1 MGQTLSLLG
10 QTICPGLR
18 TVCLKRLRGCIL
30 CKLTLDVATSSLM
43 EEEGEGTSPTVVR
56 RYEWQRERRR
66 PVVPQSRIKPPTQD
80 RLVLVFISAAAL
92 FTFVTISPFLFGDF
106 ASSHYSHDRNASKRR
121 MIPIQHDADSH
132 FGVGNL
138 LSLAENRTH
147 LTWQYLTELK
157 KRKQHLGGSMG
168 GGIVDLHLAPW
179 ENGGEEEE
187 EFPQQQQQ
195 HQQSSSSINGRGY
208 ISIIGDNA
216 QQVSLRLDR
225 GVSGLP
231 LSKTP
236 ALVGAHHGT
245 IQCPEDDV
253 TNHNINELAY
263 WNDPQGT
270 VDASFISPFDPRN
283 KNNND
288 MDDGLTRYVTF
299 EPDRGGWNNIRMSLE
314 IVIVF
319 AAVTGRTLVLPPDTP
334 FYLLS
339 KDGSD
344 AKSGPNG
351 NSRTGKK
358 RHHGFADFLD
368 LDHGA
373 LREKLNMISMTEFL
387 EKEGGGGGGVVADT
401 LFEIPNGI
409 EGTKIMLAAE
419 QCYYITKSDRPC
431 DAVYDFLRSNAY
443 VPDIQAGRDCLIFD
457 TDHIGVEDIS
467 ELPTET
473 QAKIADFCGRNKR
486 DARNPILFGGELA
499 TSRLVH
505 FHAGEKYHRLLNHFY
520 TFLFFSDV
528 KMDHHYKR
536 FVRDFLHYPDS
547 IFCAAGRVIKLLEEE
562 STKLLIH
569 SSDGGGPSYSSMHV
583 RRGDFQYK
591 KVKITAQ
598 DWYDNTKE
606 LFSDGEL
613 IFVATDEK
621 SKKFF
626 EPLQKHYNLRFLH
639 DYTHAAGL
647 NEMDPNLMGMI
658 DSIVA
663 SRGRL
668 FVGTWFSTFT
678 GYINRMRG
686 YYGYP
691 GSTSYY
697 STHDRKFNTHQW
709 ENPEKVLTAREWPTA
724 WIGIDGD
731 EDVNV
736 EREP

>member
-1 MGQTLSLLG
+1 MD
-10 QTICPGLR
+10 R
-18 TVCLKRLRGCIL
+18 TPIRER
-30 CKLTLDVATSSLM
+30 TLDVATSSLLM
-43 EEEGEGTSPTVVR
+43 EEGGEGTPPPPR

-66 PVVPQSRIKPPTQD
+66 PRPSVIQSRPKPPTQD
-80 RLVLVFISAAAL
+80 RLVLVFITAVAL
-92 FTFVTISPFLFGDF
+92 FTIITISPFLFGDF
-106 ASSHYSHDRNASKRR
+106 ASSHYSHDRNTSKRR
-121 MIPIQHDADSH
+121 RIPIKSDANDEKDSH

-138 LSLAENRTH
+138 LRLAENRTH

-157 KRKQHLGGSMG
+157 KRKQHKGGSM

-187 EFPQQQQQ
+187 EEEFSQQQQQQQ

-208 ISIIGDNA
+208 ISIIGDNTH
-216 QQVSLRLDR
+216 QISLHLDR

-236 ALVGAHHGT
+236 ALVGARHGT

-263 WNDPQGT
+263 WNDPQGNL
-270 VDASFISPFDPRN
+270 DASFISPFDPRN
-283 KNNND
+283 KKKNNNLIE
-288 MDDGLTRYVTF
+288 DDRLTRYVTF

-387 EKEGGGGGGVVADT
+387 KKEGSGGGVVADT
-401 LFEIPNGI
+401 LFEVPNGI
-409 EGTKIMLAAE
+409 EGTKIMLASE
-419 QCYYITKSDRPC
+419 QCVYVAKSDRPC
-431 DAVYDFLRSNAY
+431 EAVYDFLRSNAY
-443 VPDIQAGRDCLIFD
+443 VPDLQAGRDCLIFD
-457 TDHIGVEDIS
+457 SDHIGVENIS
-467 ELPTET
+467 QLPTET
-473 QAKIADFCGRNKR
+473 QAKIADFCGRDKK

-528 KMDHHYKR
+528 KIDHYYKR

-562 STKLLIH
+562 STKLL
-569 SSDGGGPSYSSMHV
+569 SSSSSGGDGPSYSSMHV

-598 DWYDNTKE
+598 DWYDNTNE

-621 SKKFF
+621 NKKFF

-709 ENPEKVLTAREWPTA
+709 ENPGKVLTAREWPTA

-736 EREP
+736 EREL